1 MLEEAVRF
9 RFRPRM
15 VYYSDSSLSERGH
28 ALLERFR
35 QSGVDLQAVPERQ
48 MRAVSET
55 ETPQGILALF
65 PLPSHNLAELHKPS
79 VRKVVICDD
88 VADPGNL
95 GTLIRS
101 ALAFDFDMV
110 IVTGSTVEPFAPK
123 VIRASAGAVF
133 GLPVGI
139 SGLGDIVRWAREN
152 EFVLVAADPH
162 GGVTAESLRQ
172 TVRRKKLA
180 LAIGSEPRG
189 LSPELIAAATERI
202 RISHSN
208 SVESLNAAVAG
219 SILMHEIYDLN
230 IQSSR

>member
-1 MLEEAVRF
+1 L
-9 RFRPRM
+9 
-15 VYYSDSSLSERGH
+15 
-28 ALLERFR
+28 
-35 QSGVDLQAVPERQ
+35 GVDTQAIPERQ
-48 MRAVSET
+48 MRSISET
-55 ETPQGILALF
+55 ETPQGILAIF
-65 PLPSHNLAELHKPS
+65 PLPSQDLTELHGPS
-79 VRKVVICDD
+79 IRKVIICDE

-101 ALAFDFDMV
+101 ALAFDFDMM

-133 GLPVGI
+133 GLPIRTAALDTVVKW
-139 SGLGDIVRWAREN
+139 VRDS
-152 EFVLVAADPH
+152 EFVLVAADPRGSVPSERLKQIFH
-162 GGVTAESLRQ
+162 KG
-172 TVRRKKLA
+172 KLA

-189 LSPELIAAATERI
+189 LSPHLVAAATERV
-202 RISHSN
+202 RVSHTN